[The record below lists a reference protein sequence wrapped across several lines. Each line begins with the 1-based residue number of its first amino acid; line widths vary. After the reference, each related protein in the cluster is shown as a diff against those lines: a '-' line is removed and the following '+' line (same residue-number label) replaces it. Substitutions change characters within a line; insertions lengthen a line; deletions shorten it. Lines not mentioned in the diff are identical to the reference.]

1 MASLLYILTRS
12 TDEPDRAA
20 TALRTALAAQRAGHD
35 VSLWLSGEGVR
46 LGVKGVAE
54 TLREPGPESATEM
67 VEALVAGGAPLLLEA
82 LSFET
87 REFALTALRTGAE
100 VVEAARLAEEIAGGR
115 AAVSL

>member
-20 TALRTALAAQRAGHD
+20 TGLRTALAAQRGGHD
-35 VSLWLSGEGVR
+35 ISLWLSGEGVR

-54 TLREPGPESATEM
+54 TLREPGPESAAQM
-67 VEALVAGGAPLLLEA
+67 VDALVAGGASLFLEA

-87 REFALTALRTGAE
+87 REFALTALRPGAE
-100 VVEAARLAEEIAGGR
+100 VVDAARLADELAGGR

>member
-20 TALRTALAAQRAGHD
+20 TGLRTALAAQRAGHD
-35 VSLWLSGEGVR
+35 VALWLSGEGVR

-54 TLREPGPESATEM
+54 TLREPGPETAAEM
-67 VEALVAGGAPLLLEA
+67 VEALAAGGAVLLLEA

-87 REFALTALRTGAE
+87 REFALTALRAVAE
-100 VVEAARLAEEIAGGR
+100 VVDAARLADEIAGGR

>member
-1 MASLLYILTRS
+1 MASLLYILTHS

-20 TALRTALAAQRAGHD
+20 TGLRSALAAQRAGHD
-35 VSLWLSGEGVR
+35 VALWLSGEGVR

-54 TLREPGPESATEM
+54 TLREPGPESAAEM
-67 VEALVAGGAPLLLEA
+67 VKALVAGGTTLLLES

-87 REFALTALRTGAE
+87 REFAATAVREGAA
-100 VVEAARLAEEIAGGR
+100 VVEAARLADELAGGR